1 MLRRLPGRRI
11 ALLGRMA
18 ELGEHEGSEHR
29 RMGTIAAEC
38 CDVLAAVSEPCR
50 AMVEAAREGGLA
62 AATWYG
68 EKDEAARAVAHELRA
83 EDHVLVKASRS
94 QAFETIL
101 PILEGAA

>member
-1 MLRRLPGRRI
+1 
-11 ALLGRMA
+11 
-18 ELGEHEGSEHR
+18 
-29 RMGTIAAEC
+29 
-38 CDVLAAVSEPCR
+38 
-50 AMVEAAREGGLA
+50 MVEAAREGGLA